1 MCVCVCVFQPSI
13 MIIRYSAV
21 DSSFFFWCLGA
32 TAPGAAII
40 MRLLLIMLIINTC
53 TMRRVCYHHILATAQ
68 PPPPPPEYIR
78 AHRWHQ
84 THSSHAPPCRRRT
97 DSISPCACCPDSP
110 CRRNESINVLQHWVL
125 KCAFHPH
132 FLRLFEILNAI
143 L

>member
-1 MCVCVCVFQPSI
+1 MICVSASG
-13 MIIRYSAV
+13 RYSAV
-21 DSSFFFWCLGA
+21 DSSLLFLVSWGDSTRGSDHA
-32 TAPGAAII
+32 
-40 MRLLLIMLIINTC
+40 RLLLIMLIINTC

-68 PPPPPPEYIR
+68 PPPPPLEYIR

-97 DSISPCACCPDSP
+97 DSISPYACCPDSP
-110 CRRNESINVLQHWVL
+110 CRRNESIIVLQHWVL